1 LGTVGGEAQLGA
13 ALGVGLEVF
22 DGDIDTGRKDAG
34 DGFEMGAATAPVCCR
49 PWPRPGLG
57 DAEVV
62 VADMLDELQGVGR
75 TGRAGGCVG
84 ELGARARARKTEARP
99 QRHARCR

>member
-62 VADMLDELQGVGR
+62 VAAGDERSRWRVAVLAER
-75 TGRAGGCVG
+75 TGQPSGV
-84 ELGARARARKTEARP
+84 E
-99 QRHARCR
+99 

>member
-34 DGFEMGAATAPVCCR
+34 DGFEMGAAGKQMERTRVA
-49 PWPRPGLG
+49 GL
-57 DAEVV
+57 
-62 VADMLDELQGVGR
+62 
-75 TGRAGGCVG
+75 AGGWSYT
-84 ELGARARARKTEARP
+84 ARGEARSRP
-99 QRHARCR
+99 IVQVVYVDMSDALPYRGRRKVLRWWAT